1 MIEQKPLRGIR
12 VLDLS
17 RVLAGPFCAMN
28 LADLGAEVIKIE
40 MPGRGDDSRGY
51 APRIP
56 NSSDSGYYYSV
67 NRGKRSLTLD
77 LRKPEGA
84 EILIDLARHCDV
96 MVENFSPG
104 TMDRFELGW
113 ERLRAANPRLIL
125 CSISGFG
132 QTGPMAAA
140 PAYDIV
146 AQALGGTMSITG
158 QAGGEP
164 TRCGV
169 SIGDLAAALY
179 GVIAILAALRERD
192 LSGTGRH
199 LDIAMLDCQ
208 VALLEGALAR
218 YSVTGDVPG
227 RIGSRHPSITPFQ
240 QFRAED
246 GFFVAGCGNE
256 AIWQRFCDAIALG
269 ELQRDA
275 RFLSNADRTAN
286 HALLDPI
293 LQRHFETNTRAH
305 WLERLERANVPCAP
319 IATVAEVAHNPHLE
333 QRQMILHATHPSFD
347 QLIVPGSPLKTAGV
361 QAACPRPAHPPW
373 ASIRRACWNPCS
385 VTTPR
390 ASQSCAPIRL
400 SSATCASRKV
410 IPAPVSA
417 ARAVTGQARRDGE

>member
-28 LADLGAEVIKIE
+28 LADLGADVIKIE
-40 MPGRGDDSRGY
+40 IPGRGDDSRGF

-56 NSSDSGYYYSV
+56 NSTDSGYYYSV
-67 NRGKRSLTLD
+67 NRGKRSITLD
-77 LRKPEGA
+77 LRKAEGA
-84 EILIDLARHCDV
+84 KILLELARHCDV

-104 TMDRFELGW
+104 TMDRFRLGW
-113 ERLRAANPRLIL
+113 DRLHAANPRLIL

-132 QTGPMAAA
+132 QTGPMASA

-158 QAGGEP
+158 QPGGEP

-192 LSGTGRH
+192 LSGAGRH

-208 VALLEGALAR
+208 VAWLEDALAR
-218 YSVTGDVPG
+218 FSATGKVPEP
-227 RIGSRHPSITPFQ
+227 IGSRHPSITPFQ
-240 QFRAED
+240 HFRAAD

-256 AIWQRFCDAIALG
+256 SIWQRFCDAIGLSD
-269 ELQRDA
+269 LQRDP
-275 RFLSNADRTAN
+275 RFVTNADRTAN
-286 HALLDPI
+286 HAVLDPI
-293 LQRHFETNTRAH
+293 LQRHFATNVRAY
-305 WLERLERANVPCAP
+305 WLERLEIANVPCAP
-319 IATVAEVAHNPHLE
+319 IANVAEVSINPHLE
-333 QRQMILHATHPSFD
+333 QRQMILHADHPAFD

-361 QAACPRPAHPPW
+361 ASAPDTRAPDLGEHTDHVLTTLLGYDPARI
-373 ASIRRACWNPCS
+373 AELRAK
-385 VTTPR
+385 
-390 ASQSCAPIRL
+390 AI
-400 SSATCASRKV
+400 
-410 IPAPVSA
+410 I
-417 ARAVTGQARRDGE
+417 

>member
-67 NRGKRSLTLD
+67 NRGKRSITLD
-77 LRKPEGA
+77 LSKPEGA
-84 EILIDLARHCDV
+84 EILLDLAGHCDV

-104 TMDRFELGW
+104 TMDRFQVGW
-113 ERLRAANPRLIL
+113 ERLHAANPRLIL

-192 LSGTGRH
+192 ISGTGRH

-208 VALLEGALAR
+208 VAWLEDALAR
-218 YSVTGDVPG
+218 YSATGKVPG
-227 RIGSRHPSITPFQ
+227 PIGSRHPSITPFQ
-240 QFRAED
+240 HFRAAD

-256 AIWQRFCDAIALG
+256 SIWQRFCDAIG
-269 ELQRDA
+269 MSELQHDA
-275 RFLSNADRTAN
+275 LFLTNADRTAN
-286 HALLDPI
+286 HALLDRI
-293 LQRHFETNTRAH
+293 LQRHFETDTRTH
-305 WLERLERANVPCAP
+305 WLKRLEGANVPCAP

-333 QRQMILHATHPSFD
+333 QRQMILHAVHPTFD

-361 QAACPRPAHPPW
+361 AAVPNTRSPDLGEHTE
-373 ASIRRACWNPCS
+373 SVLGSLLGYGSVRIGLLRA
-385 VTTPR
+385 
-390 ASQSCAPIRL
+390 QKI
-400 SSATCASRKV
+400 
-410 IPAPVSA
+410 I
-417 ARAVTGQARRDGE
+417 